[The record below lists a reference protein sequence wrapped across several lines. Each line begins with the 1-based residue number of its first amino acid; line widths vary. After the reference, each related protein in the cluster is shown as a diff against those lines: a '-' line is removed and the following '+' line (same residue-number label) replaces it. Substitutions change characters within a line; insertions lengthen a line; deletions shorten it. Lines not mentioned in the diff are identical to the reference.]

1 MITFFDK
8 HDKNRLVIFREK
20 RIKLLKVTAYIN
32 SNDKASPKGANSNVI
47 MRKKISIFYLLNQQY
62 L

>member
-8 HDKNRLVIFREK
+8 HDKYRLVIFTEK

-32 SNDKASPKGANSNVI
+32 REDRVSTKGANSGI
-47 MRKKISIFYLLNQQY
+47 ITTKKLSIFYLLNQ
-62 L
+62 

>member
-8 HDKNRLVIFREK
+8 HDKYRLVIFTEK

-32 SNDKASPKGANSNVI
+32 SQDRASTKGTDSGVI
-47 MRKKISIFYLLNQQY
+47 VTKKLFIFYLLNQHY

>member
-8 HDKNRLVIFREK
+8 HDKYRLVIFREK

-32 SNDKASPKGANSNVI
+32 SKDRASTKGAGSGVI
-47 MRKKISIFYLLNQQY
+47 VTKNYLFFIY
-62 L
+62 